1 MNRFIF
7 ILLVVLLVGF
17 VVQQSQV
24 VERVK
29 VVDPVLRVPKEE
41 YHVNMENLTNYLSEI
56 PDKTEALYKSVATKI
71 KKWTS
76 KDKR

>member
-1 MNRFIF
+1 MNRFF
-7 ILLVVLLVGF
+7 LILLLIFLIGF
-17 VVQQSQV
+17 VMQQSQV

-41 YHVNMENLTNYLSEI
+41 YHVNMENLTDYLGSI
-56 PDKTEALYKSVATKI
+56 PDKTENFVKTVSKKI

-76 KDKR
+76 PDKR